1 MGETIVMSLS
11 VRKTPRHYILHT
23 LHVENNGTEHLKLQT

>member
-11 VRKTPRHYILHT
+11 VRKTLMHYILHT
-23 LHVENNGTEHLKLQT
+23 LQVENNGTEYLKLQT